1 MSDILQSAVRSAV
14 ATVIF
19 AGLMA
24 LSDAELPVLSYLIY
38 FAVLWGFFCPV
49 FLLGEKQE
57 TDFKVGRNNAVA
69 DADSP

>member
-24 LSDAELPVLSYLIY
+24 LSDAELPVLSSLIY
-38 FAVLWGFFCPV
+38 FAVLLGV
-49 FLLGEKQE
+49 FALFSFWEKSRRQIS
-57 TDFKVGRNNAVA
+57 K
-69 DADSP
+69 